1 MTQAG
6 SENAAGHPLL
16 AMIARGR
23 NRLSVELRDA
33 VDRLIASDPGGT
45 SLRRALRAVV
55 AVATTLLL
63 ELAVGTLLGQPPL
76 LLMMIGAV
84 VALTLSTTVRENH
97 RRAIARTAAGA
108 LVASAVGAGLAVLVD
123 RWLVVSL
130 AVFVAVS
137 YVAVWVRRFGPRWF
151 VVGFVGWQT
160 YFMCLFLKPPPA
172 ALGLLLLA
180 IVIAVSWTTLLL
192 LTVFWD
198 EPAKRLERTVTA
210 LRARARSTVSA
221 AVDVLDD
228 SGDESR
234 VRRLRAELVR
244 LSEVALLFDGQLAE
258 ARALPPGV
266 APSRLRRWVVEVEIA
281 MDDLA
286 NSAVL
291 LAEHVDRLTEA
302 EREAV
307 RRTLQLLGWG
317 EYEPAAEAARTLA
330 EQAERAGPA
339 AEVRELADAA
349 QALLQTIDEWTSGR
363 LQTGG
368 EPNPE
373 GLTGS
378 DAEEIEAL
386 RGFRDGEFETVVT
399 LFSGN
404 LPGSAPVVSHVVV
417 RAEAPWWSP
426 AGWRLTTRQ
435 AAQAATAA
443 ALAILAGQLISPQRY
458 YWAVIAAFIVFTGT
472 ATTDETIR
480 KSIGRIL
487 GTALG
492 LIAAVGLANLTH
504 GQPIVALS
512 LIMVSIF
519 VGFYLQQ
526 VSQAAMIFCI
536 TIMLGQMYGLLG
548 TFSEGLLVLRLEET
562 VVGGLIG
569 ALTAVLVLRAGTRET
584 LRQAR
589 REFLTVLSE
598 LLAECA
604 DRLSGSTPAR
614 DLVATIVRM
623 DDCARQIARSS
634 RNLIRGR
641 VFGSGR
647 DGVRHRVAVLGLCSA
662 AGRVIASLVFI
673 GSRTEQAGERPAE
686 ICRLLAQECDR
697 LAAIRELGLQPPR
710 PPGSPD
716 LPRQALGLLEDDRE
730 LAHSPI
736 GIQLHRLADA
746 LSLLTPRG
754 RKG

>member
-1 MTQAG
+1 MDG
-6 SENAAGHPLL
+6 GNAAVGPLV
-16 AMIARGR
+16 AVIARGR

-84 VALTLSTTVRENH
+84 VTLTLSTTVRENH

-108 LVASAVGAGLAVLVD
+108 LVSVSVGTTLAVLVD
-123 RWLVVSL
+123 RWLLVSL

-151 VVGFVGWQT
+151 VFGFMGWQT

-172 ALGLLLLA
+172 ALPLLLLA
-180 IVIAVSWTTLLL
+180 IIVAVFWTALLL
-192 LTVFWD
+192 LTVFWE
-198 EPAKRLERTVTA
+198 EPAKRLGRTVTA
-210 LRARARSTVSA
+210 LRARARATVSA
-221 AVDVLDD
+221 TVDVLDD
-228 SGDESR
+228 PGEESR
-234 VRRLRAELVR
+234 VRRLRAQLVR

-266 APSRLRRWVVEVEIA
+266 SPSRLRRWVVEVEIA
-281 MDDLA
+281 MDGLA
-286 NSAVL
+286 DAAVV
-291 LAEHVDRLTEA
+291 LAEHAERLTDA
-302 EREAV
+302 ERDAV
-307 RRTLQLLGWG
+307 HRTLQLLGWG
-317 EYEPAAEAARTLA
+317 EYAPAEEAARRLA
-330 EQAERAGPA
+330 EQADRAAPA
-339 AEVRELADAA
+339 TELRGLAEAA
-349 QALLQTIDEWTSGR
+349 LALLQTIEEWTSGR
-363 LQTGG
+363 LLTAEEAG
-368 EPNPE
+368 PE
-373 GLTGS
+373 REGFN
-378 DAEEIEAL
+378 AEEIEAL

-399 LFSGN
+399 LFSGS
-404 LPGSAPVVSHVVV
+404 LPGSAPVASHVVV
-417 RAEAPWWSP
+417 RAEAPLWSP

-435 AAQAATAA
+435 AVQAASAA
-443 ALAILAGQLISPQRY
+443 ALAIVAGELISPQRY

-480 KSIGRIL
+480 KSIGRIV

-492 LIAAVGLANLTH
+492 LVAAVGLANQTH
-504 GQPIVALS
+504 GHPIVALI
-512 LIMVSIF
+512 LIIVSIF

-526 VSQAAMIFCI
+526 ISQAAMIFCI
-536 TIMLGQMYGLLG
+536 TILLGQMYGLLG
-548 TFSEGLLVLRLEET
+548 TFSEGLLMLRLEET

-569 ALTAVLVLRAGTRET
+569 ALTAMLVLRAGTRET

-589 REFLTVLSE
+589 REFLTVLGD
-598 LLAECA
+598 LLIECA
-604 DRLSGSTPAR
+604 DRLSGGAPTR

-623 DDCARQIARSS
+623 DDSARQIARSS

-647 DGVRHRVAVLGLCSA
+647 EGVRHRVAVLGLCSA
-662 AGRVIASLVFI
+662 AGRAIASLVFI
-673 GSRTEQAGERPAE
+673 GSRTEQAGGRPAE
-686 ICRLLAQECDR
+686 ICRLLAQECER
-697 LAAIRELGLQPPR
+697 LAEIRELGLQPPR
-710 PPGSPD
+710 PLSTPD

-736 GIQLHRLADA
+736 GLQLHRLTDA
-746 LSLLTPRG
+746 LNLLTPRG
-754 RKG
+754 RKS